1 MSARIAYFVHDLSD
15 PAVHR
20 RIRMLMSGG
29 VAVTPIGF
37 RRSAQAP
44 SVLEGTRAIDLGRTA
59 DGMLA
64 RRALSVAAS
73 LATLGRIREQVR
85 GADVILARNLE
96 MLAIAVRARRLYAPD
111 APIVYECLDVHRML
125 LANNVQGG
133 LIRSIESKLWQSV
146 DLLLTSSEAFVR
158 NYFEPRGFPAPI
170 RMVENKV
177 LRPEDAD
184 CSIMRPPPGPPWR
197 IGWFGIIRCRQSL
210 EILGA
215 LARAAGGA
223 VEVIIRGRPSAAT
236 FPDFDAAVAGLPHLR
251 FAGPYRNP
259 DELPAIHSDVHFIW
273 AIDYY
278 ESGQNSAWLL
288 PNRIYEGSLYGAV
301 PIALAGVETGNWLT
315 KHDVGL
321 VLADP
326 LEERLAELF
335 VRLDAD
341 GYSQLADR
349 VAALPRMA
357 LVSDQGD
364 CRELVEALCRCG
376 SADQPRARRGPP
388 RHAWLARAKAW
399 MAG

>member
-20 RIRMLMSGG
+20 RIQMLISGG
-29 VAVTPIGF
+29 SAVTPVGF

-44 SVLEGTRAIDLGRTA
+44 NVPAGTCAIELGRTA

-64 RRALSVAAS
+64 RRALSVATT
-73 LATLGRIREQVR
+73 LAALGRIREEMR
-85 GADVILARNLE
+85 GVDVILARNLE

-125 LANNVQGG
+125 LANNIQGV
-133 LIRSIESKLWQSV
+133 LIRWIESKLWRSV
-146 DLLLTSSEAFVR
+146 ALLLTSSEAFVR

-170 RMVENKV
+170 RTVENRV
-177 LRPEDAD
+177 LRPEDPD

-197 IGWFGIIRCRQSL
+197 IGWFGIIRCRRSL
-210 EILGA
+210 EIVSA

-236 FPDFDAAVAGLPHLR
+236 FSDFDAAVAALPHVR

-259 DELPAIHSDVHFIW
+259 DELPMIHSEVHFIW

-315 KHDVGL
+315 KHGVGV

-326 LEERLAELF
+326 LEERLAEFF

-341 GYSQLADR
+341 GYSQFADR
-349 VAALPRMA
+349 VAALPRTA
-357 LVSDQGD
+357 LVSNQAD

-376 SADQPRARRGPP
+376 SADQPCARLSRE
-388 RHAWLARAKAW
+388 LD
-399 MAG
+399 